1 MSLIRKMNKLL
12 LDTNIYGLLVI
23 DSERRTVHKKIHAS
37 PHFFFGFDIIRK
49 ELRRTPKNLIFQD
62 KNLRIDL
69 LSLYDDVVK
78 KTYPTDQEIELL
90 AEDYWK
96 AYHEI
101 GGRIPR
107 NEIINDFLIVA
118 CATIK
123 QLDIVVSEDKHSLL
137 AEYPLQVYSLVN
149 ERQGLRTPQG
159 ISYQRLKEILG
170 V

>member
-1 MSLIRKMNKLL
+1 MNKLL

-23 DSERRTVHKKIHAS
+23 DSERKVVHQKIHES
-37 PHFFFGFDIIRK
+37 THFFFGFDIIRK
-49 ELRRTPKNLIFQD
+49 ELRQTPKNLIFKD

-69 LSLYDDVVK
+69 LSLYDDVVQ

-90 AEDYWK
+90 AADYWK

-101 GGRIPR
+101 GGRIPHD
-107 NEIINDFLIVA
+107 EIINDFLIVA
-118 CATIK
+118 CATLK
-123 QLDIVVSEDKHSLL
+123 QLDIVVSEDKHTLL

-149 ERQGLRTPQG
+149 GRKRLRTPHG
-159 ISYQRLKEILG
+159 ISYQKLKEILS